1 MTRVTQEELLA
12 ALAAA
17 DQELD
22 QSIAASE
29 DEALLLERLNLL
41 GAGPEGLAEGEQAA
55 LQAEPPRGRAD
66 GKAWGTGGPRQRP
79 LTEAQA
85 RFAQGL
91 IEGKTLKA
99 AYREAY
105 PNSSANDG
113 TVAAAAHRLSKHP
126 RIAAMV
132 NTAWAESVEALT
144 DDVEA
149 TRRYVVKSLLH
160 MVQTSEQDS
169 TKIRALEALGRASG
183 AFTPAPAEKPQAV
196 TPDQLRRELQGH
208 LRLLDNVKPLR
219 RAGAGDGHVNSG
231 APRAAANGAAADP
244 TVPPPPAVRE

>member
-17 DQELD
+17 DQEVD

-29 DEALLLERLNLL
+29 TEALLMERLNML

-55 LQAEPPRGRAD
+55 IQAEAPRERAD

-79 LTEAQA
+79 LTQAQVT
-85 RFAQGL
+85 FAQCL
-91 IEGKTLKA
+91 IEGKPLKQ

-105 PNSSANDG
+105 PNTQAKDN
-113 TVAAAAHRLSKHP
+113 TIAAAAHRLSKHP

-132 NTAWAESVEALT
+132 RTAWEESVEALT

-160 MVQTSEQDS
+160 MVQTSGQDS
-169 TKIRALEALGRASG
+169 TRIRALEALGRASG

-219 RAGAGDGHVNSG
+219 RAHHEHVNS
-231 APRAAANGAAADP
+231 PRAAVNGAAADP

>member
-1 MTRVTQEELLA
+1 MTRVTQDELLA

-22 QSIAASE
+22 QSITASE

-41 GAGPEGLAEGEQAA
+41 GAGPGELAEGEQAA
-55 LQAEPPRGRAD
+55 VMAEPPRERAD

-126 RIAAMV
+126 RVSAMV
-132 NTAWAESVEALT
+132 RAAWAESVEALT
-144 DDVEA
+144 DDVQA

-169 TKIRALEALGRASG
+169 TRIRALEALGRASG

-219 RAGAGDGHVNSG
+219 RTGTHDGHVNG
-231 APRAAANGAAADP
+231 AGPRGSVNAEGSDP
-244 TVPPPPAVRE
+244 TGSPPPAARD

>member
-1 MTRVTQEELLA
+1 MTQDELLA

-29 DEALLLERLNLL
+29 DEALLLERLNAL

-55 LQAEPPRGRAD
+55 VMADPPRERAD
-66 GKAWGTGGPRQRP
+66 GKPWGTGGPRQKA
-79 LTEAQA
+79 LTQAQVT
-85 RFAQGL
+85 FAQGL

-99 AYREAY
+99 SYREAY
-105 PNSSANDG
+105 PNTQAKDS
-113 TVAAAAHRLSKHP
+113 TIAAAAHRLSKHP
-126 RIAAMV
+126 RVSAMV
-132 NTAWAESVEALT
+132 RAAWEESVEALT
-144 DDVEA
+144 DDVAA

-169 TKIRALEALGRASG
+169 TRIRALEALGRASG

-219 RAGAGDGHVNSG
+219 RGHVNSEP
-231 APRAAANGAAADP
+231 PRAAVNGAVSDP
-244 TVPPPPAVRE
+244 TVPPPPAVHE